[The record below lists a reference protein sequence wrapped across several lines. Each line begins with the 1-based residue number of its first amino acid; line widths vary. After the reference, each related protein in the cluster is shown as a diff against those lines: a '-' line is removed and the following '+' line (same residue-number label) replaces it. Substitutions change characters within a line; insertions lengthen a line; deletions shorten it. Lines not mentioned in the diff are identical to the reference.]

1 MFRLGLILAAVPAGL
16 GAGLLAW
23 HVGSGPG
30 AASSRIEPVRE
41 TVSRLRPRRVPPVD
55 LASVDARA
63 IAALPLFPMTVG
75 PGASPQPMLR
85 LEGLARS
92 RTRIGALLSI
102 NGKPAEWLRVGDTR
116 DGVTLQE
123 VHGSKVVVDTLFG
136 PQDVVLGQ
144 APVMPPEALAQAAGP
159 VAPASAPAAAP
170 QAPR

>member
-23 HVGSGPG
+23 HVGGGPA
-30 AASSRIEPVRE
+30 AASARIEPVRE
-41 TVSRLRPRRVPPVD
+41 DVSRLRPRRVPAVD
-55 LASVDARA
+55 LARVDARA

-75 PGASPQPMLR
+75 PGATPLPLLR

-92 RTRIGALLSI
+92 RGRTGALLSI
-102 NGKPAEWLRVGDTR
+102 NGKPAEWLRLGDTR

-123 VHGSKVVVDTLFG
+123 VHGTKVVVDTLFG
-136 PQDVVLGQ
+136 PQEVVLGQ
-144 APVMPPEALAQAAGP
+144 VPSEPAALAASPAPAVAAAPV
-159 VAPASAPAAAP
+159 AP